1 MHREMPAQDPRLP
14 PNYREPTMTLTV
26 TDAPFR
32 FFA

>member
-1 MHREMPAQDPRLP
+1 MHREMPSQYHRLP
-14 PNYREPTMTLTV
+14 RIYRETTLTLTV